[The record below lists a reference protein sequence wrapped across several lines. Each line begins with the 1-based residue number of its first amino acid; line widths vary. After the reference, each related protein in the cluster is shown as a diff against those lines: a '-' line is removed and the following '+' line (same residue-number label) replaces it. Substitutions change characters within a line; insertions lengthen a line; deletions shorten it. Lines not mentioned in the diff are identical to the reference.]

1 MFTTQQGESH
11 ALPAADLAQ
20 AGHSRERGQGAEG
33 GGADLRRG
41 GQFGEHRGTYLE
53 IEPPARTIQTWLF
66 EGWPDAHAVESTE
79 LQETYGVTRLTHTLA
94 FRDQAGRDH
103 MTKYDGL
110 AANYDNVADYLRSLL
125 DPKETV
131 SG

>member
-1 MFTTQQGESH
+1 LFTTQQGESH

-103 MTKYDGL
+103 MNRSDGTEDSL
-110 AANYDNVADYLRSLL
+110 DKMEDYLQSLA
-125 DPKETV
+125 DPLG
-131 SG
+131 SAAG